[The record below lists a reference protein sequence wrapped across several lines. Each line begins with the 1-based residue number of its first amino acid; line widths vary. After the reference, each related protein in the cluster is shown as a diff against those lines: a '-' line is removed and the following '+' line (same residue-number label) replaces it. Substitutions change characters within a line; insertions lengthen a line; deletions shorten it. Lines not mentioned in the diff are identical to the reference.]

1 MKRMLLI
8 DGNSM
13 LFRAYYATA
22 YGRVMRTSNGLATN
36 AVYGFN
42 MMIDKAIQ
50 LVEPDAILVAF
61 DAGKQTFRHEL
72 YADYK
77 GGRRET
83 PEDLKVQFP
92 IVRELI
98 DSMGIRYYEEPGM
111 EADDIIGS
119 TARKYND
126 TYHINILTSDH
137 DMLQL
142 IDTNTSVWLMKKGLT
157 EIEEMS
163 VESLKEQMGIA
174 PLQIIDLKGLMGDAS
189 DNIPGIAGIGEKTA
203 LKLLAE
209 YGSVENLLD
218 HTEELK
224 GKLKEKVEAGHDSAI
239 LSKRLATIAT
249 DMDIHMSDA
258 DMQRHYEPKKL
269 YDFYKKYEMKS
280 LMNKVD
286 LNEDASAPVD
296 SFEKAAETEGA
307 YETVTEVPAELL
319 SSDVALYA
327 DYDFD
332 DAAAANLYGFALSK
346 DGKTVY
352 IALDDALAQAA
363 FVSWLKEENHKIVYD
378 AKWIYHLLDKKNL
391 TVSKDTEDVKI
402 MAFLIDNY
410 VNDFDK
416 FKEKYEW
423 NLLKKKEEI
432 YGKVNKPLEA
442 EKDAQAAYSCTLA
455 NKILTI
461 YPRLKEELAELEMT
475 QLYEEIERPL
485 IEVLYDME
493 KAGISVNETLL
504 NEIAEK
510 TLEKIEDLKSNIY
523 FYAMKEFNINS
534 TQQLAQVLFDDLGLP
549 ANKKRSTA
557 VDVLERLR
565 GKHPIIDE
573 LIEYRKYS
581 KLYSTYAEGLKKYIQ
596 EDGKI
601 HTTFDQCG
609 TQTGRLS
616 SNDPNLQNISVRT
629 EEGREIRK
637 AFVPEENSVLV
648 SCDYSQ
654 VELRMLAHMAKE
666 PALIEAFNEGMDI
679 HTKTAMDIFH
689 VAKDDVTSLMRRQ
702 AKAINFGIVY
712 GMSGF
717 GLAEQIGVSNAEANA
732 FIDKYF
738 ASYPKIQSFMDETV
752 EHARENGYVTTLYH
766 RRRYI
771 PELNDKNYM
780 IREFGKRAAMNAPIQ
795 GSAADLIKIA
805 MIRIY
810 RRLLKE
816 NYQSRIILQ
825 IHDEVLLNV
834 PKDELEAVSALIE
847 EEMSNAMHLSVPL
860 VSNLVFGETWYEAK

>member
-22 YGRVMRTSNGLATN
+22 YGRVMRTGNGLATN
-36 AVYGFN
+36 AVYGFD
-42 MMIDKAIQ
+42 MMIEKAME
-50 LVEPDAILVAF
+50 LVQPDAILVAF
-61 DAGKQTFRHEL
+61 DAGKQTFRHEM

-92 IVRELI
+92 IVRELME
-98 DSMGIRYYEEPGM
+98 SMGIRYYEEAGM

-163 VESLKEQMGIA
+163 VASLKEQMGIA

-189 DNIPGIAGIGEKTA
+189 DNIPGIPGIGEKTA

-218 HTEELK
+218 HTDELK
-224 GKLKEKVEAGHDSAI
+224 GKLKEKVEAGAESAL
-239 LSKRLATIAT
+239 LSKKLATIAT
-249 DMDIHMSDA
+249 GMEVPLTEGDLV
-258 DMQRHYEPKKL
+258 RHYEPKKL
-269 YDFYKKYEMKS
+269 YEFFKKYEMKS
-280 LMNKVD
+280 LMSKVD
-286 LNEDASAPVD
+286 LSE
-296 SFEKAAETEGA
+296 EKEESHDTKKPAETAAES
-307 YETVTEVPAELL
+307 VNEVPLEMLTG
-319 SSDVALYA
+319 DVALYA
-327 DYDFD
+327 DYDF
-332 DAAAANLYGFALSK
+332 ASLSENHLLGFALSN
-346 DGKTVY
+346 GERNVY
-352 IALDDALAQAA
+352 ISFDDAGKQVA
-363 FVSWLKEENHKIVYD
+363 FLNWLKGENHKIVYD
-378 AKWIYHLLDKKNL
+378 AKYMYHLLDRYDL
-391 TVSKDTEDVKI
+391 EMSKDNDDIKI

-410 VNDFDK
+410 VNDFAKLD
-416 FKEKYEW
+416 EKYEIHAG
-423 NLLKKKEEI
+423 NLEDLF
-432 YGKVNKPLEA
+432 GKANKPKEVDE
-442 EKDAQAAYSCTLA
+442 EKAREHACKIAYAL
-455 NKILTI
+455 KRL
-461 YPRLKEELAELEMT
+461 YPQLKDQLKELEMSA
-475 QLYEEIERPL
+475 LYNEIERPL

-493 KAGISVNETLL
+493 KEGILVNEELL

-510 TLEKIEDLKSNIY
+510 TLEKLEDLKSNIY

-565 GKHPIIDE
+565 GKHPIIEE
-573 LIEYRKYS
+573 LIEYRKFS

-596 EDGKI
+596 KDGKI
-601 HTTFDQCG
+601 HTTFDQTG

-616 SNDPNLQNISVRT
+616 SNDPNLQNISVRS

-637 AFVPEENSVLV
+637 AFVPEKDSVLV

-654 VELRMLAHMAKE
+654 IELRMLAHMAE
-666 PALIEAFNEGMDI
+666 ETALIDAFNHGMDI

-689 VAKDDVTSLMRRQ
+689 VSEEDVTSLMRRQ

-717 GLAEQIGVSNAEANA
+717 GLAEQIGVSNPEANA
-732 FIDKYF
+732 FIEQYF
-738 ASYPKIQSFMDETV
+738 ASYPKIREFMDKTV
-752 EHARENGYVTTLYH
+752 ENARKDGYVKTLWN

-810 RRLLKE
+810 QRLRKE
-816 NYQSRIILQ
+816 GLHSKIILQ

-834 PKDELEAVSALIE
+834 PKSELEQVSALIE
-847 EEMSNAMHLSVPL
+847 EEMSNAMKLSVPL
-860 VSNLVFGETWYEAK
+860 KSNLVSGETWYEAK